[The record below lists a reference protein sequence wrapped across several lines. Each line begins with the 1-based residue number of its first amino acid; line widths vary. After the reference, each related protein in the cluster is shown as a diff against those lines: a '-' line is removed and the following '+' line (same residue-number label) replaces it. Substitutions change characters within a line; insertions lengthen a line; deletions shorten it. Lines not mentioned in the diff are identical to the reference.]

1 MDDSFLTVLFAVI
14 IGTLGA
20 IVISLRYILLI
31 ERRMARMELHL
42 EKLVMKIAKEEG
54 VILAEERKIERQLA
68 RRAPAKK
75 KATTKKKTTRKK

>member
-54 VILAEERKIERQLA
+54 IILAEEKKIERQLS
-68 RRAPAKK
+68 RRKPAKK
-75 KATTKKKTTRKK
+75 KVAKKKTTKRK